1 MALTVHEALK
11 LDALKRFRLVAG
23 MNGLDRKITR
33 AGILD
38 HEVAEQVGD
47 IVQSGEFIFSNL
59 LAIRDQPEKIIDFVK
74 HLIDAQ
80 AACFAIKTI
89 YFKEIPKEA
98 IELAHKHRL
107 PLFLFDE
114 TYVET
119 LILEIDKAINIQN
132 HEQHIKLMIDQISGS
147 NLNEFRI
154 RDLAYEINRN
164 FKKNHIVYFARE
176 TENHGGN
183 NTGLFNPNNLSNFLG
198 DSGLVI
204 SYRNGYLVIATYD
217 NEKKEYIKK
226 VSESALKASGLLEG
240 KYRLGMSEIKNDL
253 GALGRA
259 IDESKYA
266 YDFASLYNMKQATF
280 LNMGIYQLLIPII
293 NDPWAYAFY
302 RRKIDKLISYDQN
315 KGTDLLNTA
324 IAYVESGGNIQNT
337 SKKLFQHTNTIR
349 YRIRKINEI
358 VDNTQ
363 LKSMTY
369 ETLAI
374 AIRLHLIH
382 SKLI

>member
-23 MNGLDRKITR
+23 MNGLDRKISR

-38 HEVAEQVGD
+38 HEVGEQVRNS
-47 IVQSGEFIFSNL
+47 VQVGEFIFSNL
-59 LAIRDQPEKIIDFVK
+59 LAIRDRPEMIVDFVK

-98 IELAHKHRL
+98 IELAHEHGF

-119 LILEIDKAINIQN
+119 IILEIDKAVNIKSHQ
-132 HEQHIKLMIDQISGS
+132 EHIKLIIDQISES

-164 FKKNHIVYFARE
+164 FKKNFIVYFARE
-176 TENHGGN
+176 MDSHGEVSGP
-183 NTGLFNPNNLSNFLG
+183 LFNPRNLSKFLG
-198 DSGLVI
+198 ENSLVI
-204 SYRNGYLVIATYD
+204 PYRNGYLIIGTYD
-217 NEKKEYIKK
+217 RDDYEYIKK
-226 VSESALKASGLLEG
+226 ASQSALKASGLLDDN
-240 KYRLGMSEIKNDL
+240 YRLGTSEIKNNL
-253 GALGRA
+253 GLLGRA

-266 YDFASLYNMKQATF
+266 YDFASIYNMKNISF
-280 LNMGIYQLLIPII
+280 LNMGIYQFLIPIM
-293 NDPWAYAFY
+293 NNPWVYTFY
-302 RRKIDKLISYDQN
+302 KGVIEKLMNYDKN

-324 IAYVESGGNIQNT
+324 IVYVESEGNIKTT
-337 SKKLFQHTNTIR
+337 SEKLFQHKNTIR
-349 YRIRKINEI
+349 YRIRKINELLGSNQ
-358 VDNTQ
+358 VEG
-363 LKSMTY
+363 MAY

-374 AIRLHLIH
+374 AIRLYLIN
-382 SKLI
+382 SRLL